1 MEKYFNKLG
10 NLKDEKKYLDMIS
23 NYSFYLGVFLE
34 LTIVLLDKS
43 EYIIQYEG
51 WWFRI
56 TFVLF
61 GISLLTCRHSLRE
74 WIGLAVFGIVG
85 MISYGTTGRNEILRA
100 VVFIWACQGK
110 DMKKI
115 LKFAFWYTLIGC
127 AVIFLLSVTGIYG
140 SVFLEAVY
148 RTEEAWTQGEMEKR
162 FCFGMG
168 HPNAFHCM
176 MLVLTWLGIYNY
188 HEKIK
193 WYGYAL
199 IGASHVLVYLF
210 TDSRTGLLMSMGSI
224 TIFIFLK
231 YGKILQKNTGIYL
244 LGILSVLAAV
254 AFSIFM
260 AKYSVLHPFLA
271 KMDSFLSNRILNLY
285 YNSSNHEGMLN
296 TWYIW
301 SARQNTEFFDL
312 GIVRFFYWFG
322 IIPGIL
328 YFGAQCRLIWC
339 GYKRQDYML
348 LAMVVVITI
357 YSVFEAHF
365 ISDYLGRNYILFFF
379 GMYLSD
385 MLGEERDDGKTP
397 PGEYHNSG
405 L

>member
-10 NLKDEKKYLDMIS
+10 NLKEEKKYLDMIS

-140 SVFLEAVY
+140 SVSQEAIY
-148 RTEEAWTQGEMEKR
+148 RAEINGVNGIMETR

-176 MLVLTWLGIYNY
+176 ILVLTWLGIYCY
-188 HEKIK
+188 YEKLN
-193 WYGYAL
+193 WPGYLA
-199 IGASHVLVYLF
+199 IGTFHIVIYLF
-210 TDSRTGLLMSMGSI
+210 TDSRTGLMMSVGSLVI
-224 TIFIFLK
+224 YMVLNYNKKLT
-231 YGKILQKNTGIYL
+231 QKKWVYIAGIAVL
-244 LGILSVLAAV
+244 VFGVIVSVLFAV
-254 AFSIFM
+254 YSTKLPFFAKLDSILTGRIF
-260 AKYSVLHPFLA
+260 AL
-271 KMDSFLSNRILNLY
+271 MDSNRY
-285 YNSSNHEGMLN
+285 EGMVH
-296 TWYIW
+296 TWSLW
-301 SARQNTEFFDL
+301 SSPVNVKYFDL